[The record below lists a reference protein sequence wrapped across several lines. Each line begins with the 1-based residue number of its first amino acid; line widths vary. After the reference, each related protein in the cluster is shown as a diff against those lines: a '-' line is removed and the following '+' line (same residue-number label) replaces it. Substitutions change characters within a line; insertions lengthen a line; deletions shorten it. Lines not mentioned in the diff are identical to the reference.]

1 MKTVLE
7 EYTKISTQNQN
18 LALENKALIEKQNS
32 MKAIAEQ
39 SRLLMKAIAIPA
51 IQGNPTPPFE
61 SLPLSTSVSAATS
74 APAKKRRKSEVPK
87 AIQNLMKKPGS
98 SSTQKGPKVPIK
110 NEPKNA
116 ESAKNPKKRPRPDS
130 PGNPIATSSS
140 YWNVNPVPG
149 TSGNTTQESEQR
161 LKTNE
166 AFEQKKRFGKW
177 SDH

>member
-18 LALENKALIEKQNS
+18 LALENKALMEKQNS

-39 SRLLMKAIAIPA
+39 SRLLMEAIAIPA
-51 IQGNPTPPFE
+51 IEGNLTPPFE
-61 SLPLSTSVSAATS
+61 SLPLSTSAPTS

-87 AIQNLMKKPGS
+87 VIQNLMKKPGS

-110 NEPKNA
+110 NEPKIV

-149 TSGNTTQESEQR
+149 TSGNTIQESEQR

>member
-7 EYTKISTQNQN
+7 EYSKISTQNQN
-18 LALENKALIEKQNS
+18 LVLENKALMEKQNS

-39 SRLLMKAIAIPA
+39 SRLLMEAIAIPA
-51 IQGNPTPPFE
+51 IEGNSTPPFE
-61 SLPLSTSVSAATS
+61 SLPLSSSVSAPAS
-74 APAKKRRKSEVPK
+74 NPAKKRRKSEVPK

-116 ESAKNPKKRPRPDS
+116 ENAKNPKKRPRPDS
-130 PGNPIATSSS
+130 PPIATSSS

-149 TSGNTTQESEQR
+149 TSGNTIQENEQR

-166 AFEQKKRFGKW
+166 AFEAQKRFGKW